1 MDGGHL
7 AINLDANYHHI
18 LAELDVT
25 GGLVSHAATG
35 PSATTAENM
44 KNHVFTASTVSGT
57 VEPGVTGSFLISPN
71 PANGS
76 ATLRY
81 ELPGY
86 EQLTLTVSDLAG
98 RTVFTKQLSGSAQ
111 SVSLATDWQPGMYIA
126 RLSSGERFL
135 ALEKLMVK

>member
-1 MDGGHL
+1 
-7 AINLDANYHHI
+7 
-18 LAELDVT
+18 
-25 GGLVSHAATG
+25 
-35 PSATTAENM
+35 M